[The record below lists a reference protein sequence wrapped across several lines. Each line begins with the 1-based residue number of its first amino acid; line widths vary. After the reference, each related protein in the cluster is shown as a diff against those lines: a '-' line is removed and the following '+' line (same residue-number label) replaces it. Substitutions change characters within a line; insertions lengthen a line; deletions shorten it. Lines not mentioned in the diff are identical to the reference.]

1 MYKNKNTMNLFKRR
15 IVAFVA
21 GKLISGREVNKLF
34 DQSNSKYAEIC
45 GDITLSKI
53 YLYENERNEPMLGS
67 GDAKGISLYDF
78 TTAKFIDLKIDK
90 EKFDGFDYE
99 SRKIFYGE
107 VKDNTVSL
115 FDFQD
120 SKHHYYVMLS
130 LEEEIEYGFGLL
142 I

>member
-1 MYKNKNTMNLFKRR
+1 MAF
-15 IVAFVA
+15 IV
-21 GKLISGREVNKLF
+21 GKLISGKEIDKLF
-34 DQSNSKYAEIC
+34 DRSNSKYTEIL
-45 GDITLSKI
+45 GDVTLTKI
-53 YLYENERNEPMLGS
+53 NVYENERNKLITGS
-67 GDAKGISLYDF
+67 GDTKGISLYDF

-99 SRKIFYGE
+99 SKKIFYGE

-130 LEEEIEYGFGLL
+130 PNEEIESGMGLL

>member
-1 MYKNKNTMNLFKRR
+1 MNLFKRR
-15 IVAFVA
+15 IIAFVA
-21 GKLISGREVNKLF
+21 GKLISGKQINKLF
-34 DQSNSKYAEIC
+34 DRSNSKYAEIL
-45 GDITLSKI
+45 GEVTPTQINV
-53 YLYENERNEPMLGS
+53 YETERNELITGS

-78 TTAKFIDLKIDK
+78 TTAKFIDLKINE

-99 SRKIFYGE
+99 SKKVFYGE

-120 SKHHYYVMLS
+120 SKHHYYVMLCPN
-130 LEEEIEYGFGLL
+130 EEVYGGMGLL